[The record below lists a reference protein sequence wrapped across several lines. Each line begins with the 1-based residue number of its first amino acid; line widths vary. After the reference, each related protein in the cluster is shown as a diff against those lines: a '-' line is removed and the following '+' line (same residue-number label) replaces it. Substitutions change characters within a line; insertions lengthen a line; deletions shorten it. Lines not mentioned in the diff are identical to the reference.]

1 MCFHAA
7 VLGINAKANLF
18 LIVFRFTLME
28 NPRPLISCS
37 NLQSAHINISLTDV
51 LLNCETNFQTS
62 TSLFLTAFTLTW
74 CHRFSHV
81 LLCWF

>member
-1 MCFHAA
+1 MTKAKTLGEMCFHAA

-18 LIVFRFTLME
+18 LFVFRFTLME

-37 NLQSAHINISLTDV
+37 NLQSVRINTSFTDV

-62 TSLFLTAFTLTW
+62 TSLFLKAFTLT
-74 CHRFSHV
+74 RS
-81 LLCWF
+81 